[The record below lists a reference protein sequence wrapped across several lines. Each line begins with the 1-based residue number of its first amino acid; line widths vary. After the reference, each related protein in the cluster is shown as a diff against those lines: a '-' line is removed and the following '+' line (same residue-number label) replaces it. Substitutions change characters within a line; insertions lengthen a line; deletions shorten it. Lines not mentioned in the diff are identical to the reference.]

1 METIVIPD
9 RFVLTEE
16 QLIQIAIEE
25 NISITDVEQIE
36 ISQDNLHLNESQI
49 RSLITQINLI
59 NWISSTFTL
68 SSEQY
73 SWLVLQLDQLIEL
86 CNQQMID
93 IYSLLDNETSSQDS
107 SLLDR
112 SKIKFTLSPSQIA
125 HLIKQNNFDIQK
137 LIDIEQNLKKQGIQ
151 DQQFRLNSSQLAYF
165 FAHRRLVNNQ
175 RIVGFTIAQLIGIYM
190 LQQNSNEN
198 DQSLLFSFDYQQIKQ
213 LALIQ
218 IVNKLSR
225 ATQQNPIIIYPKSP
239 TPRQQILQ
247 ELRDRLDSQLLELNK
262 EYGIEPIK
270 GKASIRQITNKLRTM
285 VIIEELE
292 TLISRQIDEV
302 DILNIL
308 EGYISYIL
316 DEVEIDPHKANAL
329 FNRNIQ
335 QRLNRINERIQLVYI
350 LLNDIETKRLK
361 RRMNLEELTA
371 LVLEDIRK
379 FEQFTNIHLTEND
392 LRIISMNRFSS
403 LEQSINRQLTE
414 SEYRYL
420 LQNHLSF
427 DYIEQKLLQ
436 RPLTIEE
443 RIEQEELTLQPYQ
456 EYFTD
461 KTSILSR
468 KFIDNLE
475 QQNIKLTHIQLEQ
488 ILQYRAQL
496 VDQYDIIHSISPSIK
511 LIEEQINRSLTI
523 DEKKHLIHDDYSII
537 EQIKNQK
544 YNNINRKIQ
553 EILPITASLLKVV
566 ENTQD
571 KNLLENIKHLEN
583 TIGRSLTKQEIIM
596 VANGDIIG
604 LEKIFN
610 KSLLKETIKSIYNDR
625 FIDLKNELNRNLT
638 DKEIRDILL
647 RKFSGIEKT
656 LGRQLVN
663 LS

>member
-1 METIVIPD
+1 
-9 RFVLTEE
+9 
-16 QLIQIAIEE
+16 
-25 NISITDVEQIE
+25 
-36 ISQDNLHLNESQI
+36 
-49 RSLITQINLI
+49 
-59 NWISSTFTL
+59 
-68 SSEQY
+68 
-73 SWLVLQLDQLIEL
+73 
-86 CNQQMID
+86 
-93 IYSLLDNETSSQDS
+93 
-107 SLLDR
+107 
-112 SKIKFTLSPSQIA
+112 
-125 HLIKQNNFDIQK
+125 
-137 LIDIEQNLKKQGIQ
+137 
-151 DQQFRLNSSQLAYF
+151 
-165 FAHRRLVNNQ
+165 
-175 RIVGFTIAQLIGIYM
+175 
-190 LQQNSNEN
+190 
-198 DQSLLFSFDYQQIKQ
+198 
-213 LALIQ
+213 
-218 IVNKLSR
+218 
-225 ATQQNPIIIYPKSP
+225 
-239 TPRQQILQ
+239 
-247 ELRDRLDSQLLELNK
+247 
-262 EYGIEPIK
+262 
-270 GKASIRQITNKLRTM
+270 
-285 VIIEELE
+285 
-292 TLISRQIDEV
+292 
-302 DILNIL
+302 
-308 EGYISYIL
+308 
-316 DEVEIDPHKANAL
+316 
-329 FNRNIQ
+329 
-335 QRLNRINERIQLVYI
+335 
-350 LLNDIETKRLK
+350 
-361 RRMNLEELTA
+361 
-371 LVLEDIRK
+371 DIRK

-656 LGRQLVN
+656 LGRQLTSTERLTYKPVN
-663 LS
+663 IIDLTASQLTYIPSIDTTIQELEDVLQRRLTLDEIQYLTDQQNNLVKSDWNKKLSPNQLDTNEVPQIYLTDFDKDDTDEDLFIFDRILKQPIYFTLSEIEKAIGKNLNSDELERFAGSRFTQIEYDLGKQLSNLQRSNLLNGDKLAIESLIGRQLSPEET

>member
-1 METIVIPD
+1 
-9 RFVLTEE
+9 
-16 QLIQIAIEE
+16 
-25 NISITDVEQIE
+25 
-36 ISQDNLHLNESQI
+36 
-49 RSLITQINLI
+49 
-59 NWISSTFTL
+59 
-68 SSEQY
+68 
-73 SWLVLQLDQLIEL
+73 
-86 CNQQMID
+86 
-93 IYSLLDNETSSQDS
+93 
-107 SLLDR
+107 
-112 SKIKFTLSPSQIA
+112 
-125 HLIKQNNFDIQK
+125 
-137 LIDIEQNLKKQGIQ
+137 
-151 DQQFRLNSSQLAYF
+151 
-165 FAHRRLVNNQ
+165 
-175 RIVGFTIAQLIGIYM
+175 
-190 LQQNSNEN
+190 
-198 DQSLLFSFDYQQIKQ
+198 
-213 LALIQ
+213 
-218 IVNKLSR
+218 
-225 ATQQNPIIIYPKSP
+225 
-239 TPRQQILQ
+239 
-247 ELRDRLDSQLLELNK
+247 
-262 EYGIEPIK
+262 
-270 GKASIRQITNKLRTM
+270 
-285 VIIEELE
+285 
-292 TLISRQIDEV
+292 
-302 DILNIL
+302 
-308 EGYISYIL
+308 
-316 DEVEIDPHKANAL
+316 
-329 FNRNIQ
+329 
-335 QRLNRINERIQLVYI
+335 
-350 LLNDIETKRLK
+350 
-361 RRMNLEELTA
+361 
-371 LVLEDIRK
+371 DIRK

-656 LGRQLVN
+656 LGRQLAPSKPSNSIIATFRHLQAFSNDYSGTILTEDECKQFQTIAMEEITKNYYELCSEILSSVRKMEDSIQRLRRVRESSKALSSMTQSMTTSSTASLTDDNKIRMQIQHDVTTYTAELKN
-663 LS
+663 LGIQIESSNKLTILSEESRLQI

>member
-1 METIVIPD
+1 M
-9 RFVLTEE
+9 
-16 QLIQIAIEE
+16 
-25 NISITDVEQIE
+25 NISI
-36 ISQDNLHLNESQI
+36 
-49 RSLITQINLI
+49 
-59 NWISSTFTL
+59 
-68 SSEQY
+68 
-73 SWLVLQLDQLIEL
+73 
-86 CNQQMID
+86 
-93 IYSLLDNETSSQDS
+93 
-107 SLLDR
+107 
-112 SKIKFTLSPSQIA
+112 
-125 HLIKQNNFDIQK
+125 
-137 LIDIEQNLKKQGIQ
+137 
-151 DQQFRLNSSQLAYF
+151 NSSC
-165 FAHRRLVNNQ
+165 
-175 RIVGFTIAQLIGIYM
+175 IV
-190 LQQNSNEN
+190 
-198 DQSLLFSFDYQQIKQ
+198 
-213 LALIQ
+213 
-218 IVNKLSR
+218 VNKLSR